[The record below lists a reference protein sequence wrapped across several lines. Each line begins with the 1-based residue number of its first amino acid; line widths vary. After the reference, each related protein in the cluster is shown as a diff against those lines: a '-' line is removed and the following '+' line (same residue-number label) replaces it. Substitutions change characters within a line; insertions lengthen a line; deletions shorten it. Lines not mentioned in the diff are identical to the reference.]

1 MLEDLKTTVREG
13 LREMRDR
20 ADDLARQGRLR
31 MDMFQA
37 ERRLKAAQ
45 ASLGEAVFGYLIEG
59 AAVSLVDP
67 RIEELVARVRYYQDE
82 LNRLTEELKRV
93 TG

>member
-1 MLEDLKTTVREG
+1 MLEDIKTT

-37 ERRLKAAQ
+37 ERRLKVAE
-45 ASLGEAVFGYLIEG
+45 ASLGEAVYGYLNEG
-59 AAVSLVDP
+59 ATVALSDP
-67 RIEELVARVRYYQDE
+67 RIEELHSRVRYYQDE
-82 LNRLTEELKRV
+82 VDRLNEELKRA

>member
-20 ADDLARQGRLR
+20 ADELARQGRLR

-45 ASLGEAVFGYLIEG
+45 ASLGEAVYTYLNDG
-59 AAVSLVDP
+59 AAVTLDDQ

-82 LNRLTEELKRV
+82 LNRLTEELKRA